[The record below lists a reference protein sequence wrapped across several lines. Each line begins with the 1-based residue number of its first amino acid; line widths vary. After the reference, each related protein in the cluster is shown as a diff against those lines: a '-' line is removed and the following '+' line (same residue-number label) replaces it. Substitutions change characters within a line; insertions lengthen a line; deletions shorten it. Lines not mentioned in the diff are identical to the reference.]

1 MSEYALLVAPASN
14 RVYAGEA
21 PRLTSSELAVFGE
34 TVLGARPRDPAP
46 TELGGVP
53 YVGFATEAPLSPRD
67 VAYLSNLS
75 SGYALFA
82 REGPELLRPVRL
94 DPLAR
99 YDDDLITIPKYQGKT
114 NEQFTR
120 LLLNVTVLASSRA
133 AQMLDRRLVVLDPLC
148 GRGTTLNQALMYGY
162 DAIGVEGDGGQ
173 VEAYA
178 TFLRTWLRRK
188 RLKHSV
194 ELHPV
199 RQHRQRVA
207 SRLDATLAP
216 SHQAHRDG
224 DIQRV
229 TVLHADTVRSR
240 ELLQA
245 GCCDVIVTDAP
256 YGIAHRSRTGDQS
269 GGARDRSPL
278 DLLAAAV
285 PVWQQLLRRGG
296 ALGVAFNTHVA
307 GRDEVAGLLAGAG
320 LDVVTEPA
328 YRGFGHWVDQGITRD
343 LLVARKP

>member
-1 MSEYALLVAPASN
+1 MSEYALLVAPSSN

-21 PRLTSSELAVFGE
+21 PRLTGAELTVFGD
-34 TVLGARPRDPAP
+34 TVLGAGLREVAP

-53 YVGFATEAPLSPRD
+53 YVGFATESPLSPRD

-82 REGPELLRPVRL
+82 REGPELLRPLRL
-94 DPLAR
+94 RPLAR
-99 YDDDLITIPKYQGKT
+99 YDDDLVTIPKYQGKT

-120 LLLNVTVLASSRA
+120 LLLNVTVLASTRA

-162 DAIGVEGDGGQ
+162 DAIGVEGDERQ

-194 ELHPV
+194 ELNPV

-216 SHQAHRDG
+216 SQQAHRDG

-229 TVLHADTVRSR
+229 TVLHTDTVRSR
-240 ELLQA
+240 ELLRA

-256 YGIAHRSRTGDQS
+256 YGIAHRSRS
-269 GGARDRSPL
+269 GGQPAGERSPL

-285 PVWQQLLRRGG
+285 PVWEQLLRRGG

-307 GRDEVAGLLAGAG
+307 GRDEVAELLAGAG
-320 LDVVTEPA
+320 LAVVTDPA

-343 LLVARKP
+343 LLVAVKS